1 MPRRCHFG
9 VEINTSCAQQLVT
22 ATITMLHLHQ
32 LIPPPSTL
40 LRLHISMGNWP
51 GARQVNTRLWPLASA
66 IAIAIGIGQLRF
78 PDDSK
83 LRTMPWH
90 GPRLWL
96 RMSVP
101 IPQPRNRNPQPAI
114 ASPAP
119 PRHAPNFARHATTKQ
134 PEDKHVR
141 LYPPIARSRWF
152 GAAQYASCS
161 LLSCSQEQPQC
172 SNAFVISMRYRHTRQ

>member
-22 ATITMLHLHQ
+22 VTITMLHLHQ

-51 GARQVNTRLWPLASA
+51 GARQVNTRLWRLASVAGWLAGWPLA
-66 IAIAIGIGQLRF
+66 LWRF
-78 PDDSK
+78 PDDFISRHRRTLQTSHAAMRMRR
-83 LRTMPWH
+83 LR
-90 GPRLWL
+90 PR
-96 RMSVP
+96 S
-101 IPQPRNRNPQPAI
+101 PRTTA
-114 ASPAP
+114 AKT
-119 PRHAPNFARHATTKQ
+119 TTKQ
-134 PEDKHVR
+134 PEDTGKHVR

-172 SNAFVISMRYRHTRQ
+172 SNVFVISMRYRHTRQ